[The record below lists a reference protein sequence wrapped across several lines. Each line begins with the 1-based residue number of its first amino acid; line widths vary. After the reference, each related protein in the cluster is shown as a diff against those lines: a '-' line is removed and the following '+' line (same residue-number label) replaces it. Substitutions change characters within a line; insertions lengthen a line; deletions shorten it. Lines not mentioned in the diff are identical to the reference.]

1 MYKDKTEYYEQLTA
15 EMSINNLLKSKGLI
29 SNEEFEKEK
38 RRITEQKLK
47 GYARHK
53 LCPNCKIPMKLYS
66 DESQLYCAECGLYC
80 SHCKILMEIYDYDET
95 QFCCPQCG
103 LFIQQDH
110 SYISTPYGYISK
122 PSKAVFHPIKH
133 FSDKLNQILGG
144 AIPKDPSVLTKIR
157 QHCEQNNVSE
167 ITVGSLRTIL
177 KNLNLSKYYMYTS
190 YFFTELTGI
199 TPPKIS
205 EEFLMRANFLFKQY
219 IKMREKMRYENSSFG
234 SNNPQYPYLIFKIF
248 DAILPLHDI
257 ENRRMFQFIHLPS
270 KATLLKRDEEW
281 NIIWK
286 HIK

>member
-1 MYKDKTEYYEQLTA
+1 MYKDKTKYYEQLTA
-15 EMSINNLLKSKGLI
+15 DMHYYEFLKSKDLI

-38 RRITEQKLK
+38 QRITEQKLK
-47 GYARHK
+47 GYVNHK
-53 LCPNCKIPMKLYS
+53 RCPKCKIPMKLYN
-66 DESQLYCAECGLYC
+66 DESQLYCAKCGLYC
-80 SHCKILMEIYDYDET
+80 SCCKILMEIYDYDET

-110 SYISTPYGYISK
+110 SYISK

-144 AIPKDPSVLTKIR
+144 AIPEDSVLIKIR

-167 ITVGSLRTIL
+167 FTIESLRKIL

-190 YFFTELTGI
+190 YFIIELTGI
-199 TPPKIS
+199 TPPNIS

-257 ENRRMFQFIHLPS
+257 ENRRIFQFIHLPS

>member
-1 MYKDKTEYYEQLTA
+1 MK
-15 EMSINNLLKSKGLI
+15 I
-29 SNEEFEKEK
+29 F
-38 RRITEQKLK
+38 
-47 GYARHK
+47 
-53 LCPNCKIPMKLYS
+53 NC
-66 DESQLYCAECGLYC
+66 DESQQYCIDCGLYC
-80 SHCKILMEIYDYDET
+80 SRCKILMEIYNYDET

-110 SYISTPYGYISK
+110 SYIQTPYGYVSK
-122 PSKAVFHPIKH
+122 PSKVVFHPNKH
-133 FSDKLNQILGG
+133 FSDRLNQILGG
-144 AIPKDPSVLTKIR
+144 AIPKDSSVLTKIH
-157 QHCEQNNVSE
+157 QHCEQNNVFE
-167 ITVGSLRTIL
+167 FTIESLRKIL

-190 YFFTELTGI
+190 YFIIELTGI
-199 TPPKIS
+199 TPPNIS